1 MRIQPDC
8 GRVRLRVLSGASC
21 SSMWSWALRCSG
33 GGGGLFVWCVTI
45 GGVLACGEVYILR

>member
-33 GGGGLFVWCVTI
+33 GGAGEFVAI
-45 GGVLACGEVYILR
+45 DDVLACGEFVEVVSG